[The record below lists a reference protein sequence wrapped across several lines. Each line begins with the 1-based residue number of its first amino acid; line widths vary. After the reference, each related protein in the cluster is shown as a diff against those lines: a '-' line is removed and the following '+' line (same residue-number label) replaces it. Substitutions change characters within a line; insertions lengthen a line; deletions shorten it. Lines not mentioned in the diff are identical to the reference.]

1 MTGTSEEELG
11 RLWVR
16 PTTSP
21 VGSLAVFHV
30 EVGRWEEAEG
40 FARRVRG
47 LVAAGVEISRHGGFE
62 LDQLPE
68 DVLPA
73 WARGGDFSEVHR
85 DARLRYSLHR
95 GEEEWTAQDLLF
107 SFEPKQRRW
116 KWWDVTL
123 LGGNLLQVWV
133 DSLGEPVFACDEL
146 RWILYLSGAH
156 AVVGP
161 SLLSPDLWGQ
171 ERSAGIDVGSA
182 SSG

>member
-1 MTGTSEEELG
+1 MTRTSKEELG

-16 PTTSP
+16 PRTLP
-21 VGSLAVFHV
+21 AGPLAAFYV
-30 EVGRWEEAEG
+30 EVGRWDEVED

-47 LVAAGVEISRHGGFE
+47 LVAAGVEISNSGDFE

-73 WARGGDFSEVHR
+73 WARVGDFSEVYR
-85 DARLRYSLHR
+85 EARLRYSLHR
-95 GEEEWTAQDLLF
+95 GEEEWSMQDLLF
-107 SFEPKQRRW
+107 SFEPKERCW

-156 AVVGP
+156 AIVGP
-161 SLLSPDLWGQ
+161 SLLAPDLWDQ
-171 ERSAGIDVGSA
+171 QRSVGIEAASA
-182 SSG
+182 S